1 VNSIED
7 QLFISEIKAKLLLI
21 LHELKHDNDYLSRK
35 DIAED
40 LAEVLDYI
48 SEIEPTR
55 TFQEMIHKEGE

>member
-1 VNSIED
+1 MNSIED